1 MVMLGGGTVAHL
13 GFMASSSS
21 GCMISVTGQRLFF
34 VFFLVGW
41 NLEFKVSGGG
51 QLSGDE
57 VSELGK
63 SDQSFKLAVVSGPFC
78 MWLLVLI
85 FTMLLC
91 SVIMI
96 PCCFREGSL

>member
-21 GCMISVTGQRLFF
+21 GCMISVTGHF
-34 VFFLVGW
+34 VFVGW
-41 NLEFKVSGGG
+41 NLEFSVSGGG

-63 SDQSFKLAVVSGPFC
+63 SDQGFKLAVVSGQFC
-78 MWLLVLI
+78 MWFLVLI
-85 FTMLLC
+85 FTMLLS